1 MTASGRA
8 IQNEVRCE
16 GLSDGAGFTARF
28 MEIGPEEIPDAEIQ
42 RLIEGLD
49 SLREGEQSACKLAA
63 CGPRAIGPL
72 REFLFR
78 GRPSGICQPRRWA
91 VMVLGSAGAKDVL
104 IEYLRWEK
112 QIPDPVA
119 RFGEESVE
127 SAAARALMDWRTE
140 EVFQLFL
147 ELGRKRL
154 LPDVVEALGEFG
166 RGEAVPILDRALE
179 DDLCR
184 EAAQTA
190 LRKLGEAARPAL
202 AQSAITPLPSA

>member
-1 MTASGRA
+1 
-8 IQNEVRCE
+8 
-16 GLSDGAGFTARF
+16 